1 MKFKGIF
8 TLCLAG
14 AAALAA
20 NAQTHQEGR
29 EYYKADQLENAKDL
43 LTRSL
48 SNPQTDKAVSN
59 YYLGLIALGEKDN
72 AAAAKYFEQGIA
84 ADADNPYNYVG
95 QGRIQL
101 LNGDAKAAETLF
113 KQAEKLTKKDPGVEI
128 AIARA
133 YDAVDPVVYAKQ
145 ITKAVDKAR
154 KYDLESP
161 EIYLFEGDILKEKK
175 DWGGAAAKY
184 EMAANYDPNATAAYV
199 KYANLF
205 TQVNPDYAVKM
216 LTNLLS
222 VNPNS
227 ALGQRE
233 LANAYYN
240 KKDYKKDAELYGQ
253 YVKNP
258 SHFKSDEDRYS
269 FLLFYGGDY
278 KNGYDYATQLLAAN
292 PKNFTAQ
299 RYQFMNAAQIPE
311 MQQQILPLAE
321 ALYAVHKANP
331 SVNKMAPID
340 YTLIA
345 DELDRAKR
353 IDEAIDVLN
362 EAIKEMPE
370 NANFNKQLSMI
381 YVDKGDLEAAANAYK
396 GYIEKTEEPGYNDF
410 VQQAT
415 FLYYAGVQTKNDPAK
430 FNQYLA
436 EEEEV
441 INKAAEAYPGYYK
454 PNKMRGDIAK
464 LKADKANAEKAAA
477 PLYEKAIAEYE
488 TLEAPS
494 NAAKNDAMDMYIYLG
509 NYYYTLGDKAKAKT
523 SFNKAIEIDPSNEEL
538 RKFADS
544 L

>member
-1 MKFKGIF
+1 M
-8 TLCLAG
+8 
-14 AAALAA
+14 
-20 NAQTHQEGR
+20 
-29 EYYKADQLENAKDL
+29 
-43 LTRSL
+43 
-48 SNPQTDKAVSN
+48 
-59 YYLGLIALGEKDN
+59 
-72 AAAAKYFEQGIA
+72 
-84 ADADNPYNYVG
+84 
-95 QGRIQL
+95 
-101 LNGDAKAAETLF
+101 
-113 KQAEKLTKKDPGVEI
+113 
-128 AIARA
+128 
-133 YDAVDPVVYAKQ
+133 
-145 ITKAVDKAR
+145 
-154 KYDLESP
+154 
-161 EIYLFEGDILKEKK
+161 
-175 DWGGAAAKY
+175 
-184 EMAANYDPNATAAYV
+184 
-199 KYANLF
+199 
-205 TQVNPDYAVKM
+205 
-216 LTNLLS
+216 
-222 VNPNS
+222 
-227 ALGQRE
+227 
-233 LANAYYN
+233 
-240 KKDYKKDAELYGQ
+240 
-253 YVKNP
+253 
-258 SHFKSDEDRYS
+258 
-269 FLLFYGGDY
+269 
-278 KNGYDYATQLLAAN
+278 
-292 PKNFTAQ
+292 
-299 RYQFMNAAQIPE
+299 
-311 MQQQILPLAE
+311 
-321 ALYAVHKANP
+321 
-331 SVNKMAPID
+331 
-340 YTLIA
+340 
-345 DELDRAKR
+345 
-353 IDEAIDVLN
+353 LN